1 MSPRISR
8 QMSRRM
14 SWMIKLGAPV
24 ASLCF
29 TALFACIPAHAQDS
43 AAITTL
49 QNDLNAKY
57 KSGTILV
64 IEKNGITGQAPN
76 NLAPPCGSTWRDNA
90 LHAGNSMCLLVQ
102 KNYSKALTTG
112 EKVNPTSVVIH
123 VKDEK
128 VTVNFTECDSCNGGD
143 ASSYKGSV
151 TFVFP
156 KGYLEGGA
164 DAGQIAD
171 VITQVLAPPDPN
183 AQDQNQQQQGG
194 QQQAG
199 DQQQQ
204 QAPQQQQPQQPAAPP
219 ASIQLG
225 QTVDQVQASFG
236 PPEKIVN
243 LGAKQIYVYKDLKVT
258 FVNGKVTDVQ

>member
-1 MSPRISR
+1 MNPKVKTASPF
-8 QMSRRM
+8 
-14 SWMIKLGAPV
+14 LTVVLAAGFFGA
-24 ASLCF
+24 A
-29 TALFACIPAHAQDS
+29 APAPAQDV
-43 AAITTL
+43 TTL

-57 KSGTILV
+57 KSDTVLV
-64 IEKNGITGQAPN
+64 IQKNGITGEAPN
-76 NLAPPCGSTWRDNA
+76 NLAPPCPSTWRDNA
-90 LHAGNSMCLLVQ
+90 LHPGNGMCLLVE
-102 KNYSKALTTG
+102 KNYSKQLTKD

-128 VTVNFTECDSCNGGD
+128 VIVNFTECDSCNGGD
-143 ASSYKGSV
+143 ASSYRGSV

-171 VITQVLAPPDPN
+171 VISQVLAPPDPN
-183 AQDQNQQQQGG
+183 ADQQQQGG
-194 QQQAG
+194 QQQGG

-204 QAPQQQQPQQPAAPP
+204 AQAPQQQAPPQPAAPP

-225 QTVDQVQASFG
+225 QTVDQVTASFG

-243 LGAKQIYVYKDLKVT
+243 LGTKQIYVYKDLKVT